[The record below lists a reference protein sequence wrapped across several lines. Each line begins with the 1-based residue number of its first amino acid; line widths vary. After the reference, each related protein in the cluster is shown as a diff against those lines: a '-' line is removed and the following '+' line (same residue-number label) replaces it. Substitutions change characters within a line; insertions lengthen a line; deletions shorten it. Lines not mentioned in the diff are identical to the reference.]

1 MKHIILLGL
10 FFCITATSL
19 NAQTGIGTTT
29 PDASAKLDVSSTSKG
44 FLPPRMTS
52 SQRTGISSPASGL
65 MVYQT
70 DGTAGL
76 YYYGS
81 SGWIYIINSTTNVV
95 AVVNGGTGTTTST
108 GTGSVVLSTN
118 PTLTS
123 IITPVITGGTSTTQS
138 LTFKPTSGNG
148 TTGADHIFQ
157 VGNNGGTEAMRI
169 LNNGNVGIGTTAPS
183 AKLNISGGGVR
194 IFNGFANNSTSRPA
208 INTST
213 VGNYE
218 IRGVGGGG
226 GATQA
231 DGGDDGFLRLSAGG
245 GGSAGAQSSIDLTG
259 YSNVAD
265 MLNNIVMRT
274 AGTERARID
283 NVGNVGIG
291 TSSPT
296 VKLQVNGDIIANSIA
311 GSSDLRFKSNI
322 RPVTNALDKI
332 KALRGVYFNWNQ
344 NDYPD
349 RQFGSNIEL
358 GFIAQEVE
366 KIIPEIVTKDKT
378 KDEFRSIKYDKL
390 VALLVE
396 AIKEQQKQIDSLKF
410 EVKRKINKK

>member
-1 MKHIILLGL
+1 MRKLTL
-10 FFCITATSL
+10 FIFSFCAFLHT

-52 SQRTGISSPASGL
+52 SQRTSIPSPASGL

-81 SGWIYIINSTTNVV
+81 SGWIYIINSTTNVLS
-95 AVVNGGTGTTTST
+95 VVNGGTGTTTST
-108 GTGSVVLSTN
+108 GTGSVVLNTN

-123 IITPVITGGTSTTQS
+123 IITPVITGGNSTTQS

-194 IFNGFANNSTSRPA
+194 IFSGFANNSTSRPA
-208 INTST
+208 LNTLSI
-213 VGNYE
+213 GNYE
-218 IRGVGGGG
+218 IRAVGGGG

-231 DGGDDGFLRLSAGG
+231 DGSDDGFLRLSAGG
-245 GGSAGAQSSIDLTG
+245 GGSAIAQSSIDITG

-274 AGTERARID
+274 AGTERIRID

-311 GSSDLRFKSNI
+311 GSSDIRYKKNI
-322 RPVTNALDKI
+322 RSVINALDKV
-332 KALRGVYFNWNQ
+332 KSLRGVYFNWDQ
-344 NDYPD
+344 EAFPTKEFSD
-349 RQFGSNIEL
+349 RTEL

-366 KIIPEIVTKDKT
+366 KIIPEVVTKDKT

-396 AIKEQQKQIDSLKF
+396 AIKEQQIQIDSLKVS
-410 EVKRKINKK
+410 VKKLKNK

>member
-1 MKHIILLGL
+1 MKKILFIISILL
-10 FFCITATSL
+10 FA
-19 NAQTGIGTTT
+19 NMVKAQTGIGTTT

-52 SQRTGISSPASGL
+52 LQRTGISSPASGL

-76 YYYGS
+76 YYYGT
-81 SGWIYIINSTTNVV
+81 SGWIYIINSTTNVLS
-95 AVVNGGTGTTTST
+95 VVNGGTGTSTST

-183 AKLNISGGGVR
+183 AKLNISGGGIR
-194 IFNGFANNSTSRPA
+194 IFHGFANNSTSRPA
-208 INTST
+208 LNTLSI
-213 VGNYE
+213 GNYE

-226 GATQA
+226 GTTQA

-245 GGSAGAQSSIDLTG
+245 GSSASAQSSIDITG
-259 YSNVAD
+259 YSNVTD

-274 AGTERARID
+274 AGTERIRID
-283 NVGNVGIG
+283 NVGNVGMG

-311 GSSDLRFKSNI
+311 GSSDIRYKKNI
-322 RPVTNALDKI
+322 RSVENALDKV

-349 RQFGSNIEL
+349 RQFGSNVEL

-366 KIIPEIVTKDKT
+366 KIVPEIVTKDKT
-378 KDEFRSIKYDKL
+378 KEEYRSVKYDKL

-396 AIKEQQKQIDSLKF
+396 AIKEQQKQIDSLKV
-410 EVKRKINKK
+410 EMKLKINKN

>member
-1 MKHIILLGL
+1 
-10 FFCITATSL
+10 
-19 NAQTGIGTTT
+19 
-29 PDASAKLDVSSTSKG
+29 
-44 FLPPRMTS
+44 
-52 SQRTGISSPASGL
+52 
-65 MVYQT
+65 
-70 DGTAGL
+70 
-76 YYYGS
+76 
-81 SGWIYIINSTTNVV
+81 
-95 AVVNGGTGTTTST
+95 
-108 GTGSVVLSTN
+108 
-118 PTLTS
+118 
-123 IITPVITGGTSTTQS
+123 
-138 LTFKPTSGNG
+138 
-148 TTGADHIFQ
+148 
-157 VGNNGGTEAMRI
+157 
-169 LNNGNVGIGTTAPS
+169 VGIGTNNPT
-183 AKLNISGGGVR
+183 AKLNIVGGGIR

-245 GGSAGAQSSIDLTG
+245 GNSASAQSSIDITG

-274 AGTERARID
+274 AGTERLRID

-296 VKLQVNGDIIANSIA
+296 VKLQVSGDIIANSIG
-311 GSSDLRFKSNI
+311 GSSDLRFKTNI

-344 NDYPD
+344 NEFPD
-349 RQFGSNIEL
+349 RQFGSNVEL

-378 KDEFRSIKYDKL
+378 NEEYRSVKYDKL

-396 AIKEQQKQIDSLKF
+396 AIKEQQKQIDSLTIK
-410 EVKRKINKK
+410 VNNLNQKNK